1 MGEFRFRVPKEWNL
15 DTYHGNAI
23 HVIGLDGIPWPCR
36 ISVSEPDNSEETDK
50 TITISRNRDES
61 GKLYLI
67 YPMDHRGEM
76 LICTG
81 TLPGTEGCYELLTEL
96 ARGTLNRLRNQIS
109 IWEEGGLYIEN
120 GVHAYVQLATRL
132 LSKSILAT
140 EGRDRR
146 DSPSSS
152 GWFGF

>member
-1 MGEFRFRVPKEWNL
+1 MGEFRFRVPSEWNL

-36 ISVSEPDNSEETDK
+36 ISVSEASNSEPDNAKPDNCESGDSDPESTAVLEK

-67 YPMDHRGEM
+67 YPMDRRGEM

-81 TLPGTEGCYELLTEL
+81 T
-96 ARGTLNRLRNQIS
+96 
-109 IWEEGGLYIEN
+109 
-120 GVHAYVQLATRL
+120 
-132 LSKSILAT
+132 
-140 EGRDRR
+140 
-146 DSPSSS
+146 
-152 GWFGF
+152 

>member
-1 MGEFRFRVPKEWNL
+1 MGEFRFRVPSEWNL

-36 ISVSEPDNSEETDK
+36 ISISESDEPEAANSELDNSTDSDK

-67 YPMDHRGEM
+67 YPMDQRGEM

-81 TLPGTEGCYELLTEL
+81 TLPVRETRYELLTEL

-109 IWEEGGLYIEN
+109 I
-120 GVHAYVQLATRL
+120 
-132 LSKSILAT
+132 
-140 EGRDRR
+140 
-146 DSPSSS
+146 
-152 GWFGF
+152 